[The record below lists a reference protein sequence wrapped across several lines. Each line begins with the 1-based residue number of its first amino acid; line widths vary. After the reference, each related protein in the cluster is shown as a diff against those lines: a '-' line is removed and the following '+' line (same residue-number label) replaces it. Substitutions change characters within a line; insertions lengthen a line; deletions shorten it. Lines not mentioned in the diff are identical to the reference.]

1 MGHRHM
7 SESIHRGVIVKLSG
21 ETLTGGESF
30 GVSDGR
36 HNLRACPKKPY
47 AYHFIFDRRTRGRSK
62 PCCAKKLRNH
72 RPDVTQPVFAL
83 DLKCPEFVQ
92 GP

>member
-7 SESIHRGVIVKLSG
+7 SEPIHRGVIVKLSG

-47 AYHFIFDRRTRGRSK
+47 AYHCIFDRRTPGAIEAVLREKVAQPSSGRD
-62 PCCAKKLRNH
+62 ATGFR
-72 RPDVTQPVFAL
+72 T
-83 DLKCPEFVQ
+83 
-92 GP
+92 GPQMS